1 MRINR
6 FVGWI
11 GMWAIVIASCNAQ
24 PLVLSRGGVSE
35 SNGGDPNSADV
46 PVLPTVTLETT
57 TAFFR
62 PIISPTPIALDSTEP
77 PPIALDPVEVGSVGA
92 DTVLGEHMRSLV
104 DAGFF
109 SGSVLVARQ
118 GTILLRHGYG
128 FAAGSSRNTATT
140 RYRIASL
147 TKQFTAALVLR
158 LHERGR
164 LNIDDSICTYI
175 ELCPAQ
181 WQAITIT
188 HLLSHTSGI
197 PDYTEFRAFDP
208 TQAIPTTREEL
219 IARFRDQPLIF
230 TPGAA
235 YRYSNSGYV
244 LLGSILEY
252 VTGMPYDQLL
262 RSEITEPLGLNNT
275 AYDHSYNGTDPLLA
289 QGLSSIGIPSDP
301 IDSSTLDTAGA
312 LYSTVDDL
320 FRWDRALHDGLVLRP
335 ETLELMRSPQLKNY
349 ALGVMRNPLAG
360 MNSVHHDGMA
370 SGTRTYLGNFIDED
384 ICVIVLSNYENADV
398 VNIAVYLAQLA
409 KSLS

>member
-1 MRINR
+1 M
-6 FVGWI
+6 
-11 GMWAIVIASCNAQ
+11 
-24 PLVLSRGGVSE
+24 
-35 SNGGDPNSADV
+35 
-46 PVLPTVTLETT
+46 T
-57 TAFFR
+57 
-62 PIISPTPIALDSTEP
+62 
-77 PPIALDPVEVGSVGA
+77 LDPVEVGSVGA

-104 DAGFF
+104 DAGLF

-118 GTILLRHGYG
+118 GTIVIRHGYG
-128 FAAGSSRNTATT
+128 FATGSSRNTATT

-164 LNIDDSICTYI
+164 LNIDDGICNYI

-181 WQAITIT
+181 WQPITIKN
-188 HLLSHTSGI
+188 LLAHTSGI
-197 PDYTEFRAFDP
+197 PDYTEFKSFDP

-262 RSEITEPLGLNNT
+262 RSEITEPLGLNDT
-275 AYDHSYNGTDPLLA
+275 AYDHSYNGTDSLLA
-289 QGLSSIGIPSDP
+289 QGLAQIGVPSDP

-320 FRWDRALHDGLVLRP
+320 FRWDRALRDGLVLRP
-335 ETLELMRSPQLKNY
+335 ETLALMRTPQLKNY

-409 KSLS
+409 KSLP